1 MRVRGEVIRKW
12 VNVARYPFEAS
23 RGSRRRQICEG
34 VITLFALGSRRW
46 KTNGEGGDG
55 MISEL

>member
-34 VITLFALGSRRW
+34 VITLFRPGQQEVEDERR
-46 KTNGEGGDG
+46 GR
-55 MISEL
+55 